1 MRNVLFFV
9 EGFTDIRF
17 VTGLSQICNLTLCVP
32 ARQFAESGL
41 DSRLAASGA
50 RVVVHQIPGGRP
62 AFQIRSLQWLW
73 KHAAAFDV
81 IISQEVLRGSLNAT
95 VVGALRGVPVM
106 TYMAISP
113 VEYFR
118 CRRERGQIGPLTAL
132 AFEAAIRGLMT
143 VNGRLATRCIAL
155 GPYLTN
161 IAAKYSAR
169 TRAGAYYGIDTDA
182 FGPATPEERTA
193 LRVKRDL
200 PVDRFVIF
208 LASRVSHEKDPDTV
222 LRATAIAR
230 ARGLNA
236 VLINLG
242 GGYKEFLALAAR
254 LGLPDATDW
263 VLGRPAAHPMTEV
276 ADYFRAA
283 DAVAQASLAEGLG
296 LSPLEAL
303 SCGTPVVAT
312 AVGGMAVQLKGVA
325 RLTPRRDPAAM
336 ADEFMWIAAHPDEAR
351 AQALSGREMVLRE
364 WSRRQ
369 AFADL
374 GRIIDEVCLAVR
386 AKPVWRPDTTTD

>member
-1 MRNVLFFV
+1 
-9 EGFTDIRF
+9 
-17 VTGLSQICNLTLCVP
+17 
-32 ARQFAESGL
+32 
-41 DSRLAASGA
+41 
-50 RVVVHQIPGGRP
+50 
-62 AFQIRSLQWLW
+62 
-73 KHAAAFDV
+73 
-81 IISQEVLRGSLNAT
+81 
-95 VVGALRGVPVM
+95 M

-118 CRRERGQIGPLTAL
+118 CRRERGQIGPLTAF
-132 AFEAAIRGLMT
+132 AVEGVIRGLMT

-161 IAAKYSAR
+161 IAARYSTR

-182 FGPATPEERTA
+182 FSPATPEERTA

-208 LASRVSHEKDPDTV
+208 LASRVSHEKDPETV
-222 LRATAIAR
+222 LRATALAR

-242 GGYKEFLALAAR
+242 GGYKEFLALAAE

-312 AVGGMAVQLKGVA
+312 AVGGMAVQLNGIA

-336 ADEFMWIAAHPDEAR
+336 ADAFMWIAAHPDEAR
-351 AQALSGREMVLRE
+351 TQALRGRDTVVRD
-364 WSRRQ
+364 WSRQ
-369 AFADL
+369 KAFDDL
-374 GRIIDEVCLAVR
+374 RGIVEEVCAGVSDTRPAR
-386 AKPVWRPDTTTD
+386 APASGPANLRP